1 MSEINM
7 NELLVQMKSV
17 AAAAAKGAQPLDSAA
32 GEQVPGFNE
41 MLKQSIDTVNN
52 LQTEAKNLTQAFELG
67 DKNVSLAE
75 VMIAKEKASVSFQT
89 MLQVRNK
96 LVEAY
101 RDIMSTQV

>member
-7 NELLVQMKSV
+7 NELLTQMKSV
-17 AAAAAKGAQPLDSAA
+17 AAAAATGAQPPALEA
-32 GEQVPGFNE
+32 GQQAPNFTE
-41 MLKQSIDTVNN
+41 MLKQSVDAVNN
-52 LQTEAKNLTQAFELG
+52 LQSEAKNLTQAFQMG

-101 RDIMSTQV
+101 RDIMNTQV

>member
-7 NELLVQMKSV
+7 NELLTQMKSV
-17 AAAAAKGAQPLDSAA
+17 AAAAATGAQPQALEA
-32 GEQVPGFNE
+32 GQQAPNFTE
-41 MLKQSIDTVNN
+41 MLKQSVDAVNN
-52 LQTEAKNLTQAFELG
+52 LQSEAKNLTQAFELG

-101 RDIMSTQV
+101 RDIMNTQV

>member
-7 NELLVQMKSV
+7 NELLTQMKSV
-17 AAAAAKGAQPLDSAA
+17 AAAAAKAAQPQDVAA

-52 LQTEAKNLTQAFELG
+52 LQADAKNLTQAFELG

-101 RDIMSTQV
+101 RDIMNTQV